1 MIYFQRFFIHL
12 CTSSPTGVE
21 PARHDLTTPAKTRV
35 HSRAE
40 EVGKAHADAGAGSER
55 AGSKAVMPP
64 V

>member
-12 CTSSPTGVE
+12 CTSSPAGFE
-21 PARHDLTTPAKTRV
+21 FARHDRTMPVKTPV

-40 EVGKAHADAGAGSER
+40 EFSKVHTDAGANIER
-55 AGSKAVMPP
+55 ARAKAVIPL